1 MPMKQET
8 KVLVVGPGDLG
19 SKIAIGL
26 ASSPAIHELVIAGH
40 GIDAG
45 FSLERVAGACGDCRV
60 RFVRLDAMR
69 MDDISEI
76 LHREAPSV
84 VVQAASL
91 LSPWFLQTR
100 KDRIARLILQ
110 AGFAAQLCAQLPV
123 IRTVM
128 EATRAAAYRG
138 LVVNCSYPD
147 VTHPILARMQLAPT
161 AGVGNAG
168 MIHRFVSSRLRAL
181 GMREFSLQVLAHHSD
196 VFPVANSRPR
206 AYTPADAAPKIYID
220 GLRSSTTADLLYGA
234 PPVTDGGSLNLV
246 TASHAVAL
254 IHALL
259 PGAPPWK
266 TSVPGAF
273 GLPGGWPVQIEEGI
287 MRLHLPDDLT
297 VAEGEHCQ
305 SEAAKFDGIQ
315 DIATDGT
322 VIFTE
327 SACSALRQ
335 VSHELAAPMHPDDAL
350 SRHAKLLNFLR

>member
-1 MPMKQET
+1 MKHET
-8 KVLVVGPGDLG
+8 KVLLIGLGDLG

-26 ASSPAIHELVIAGH
+26 ASSPAIHELVLAGR
-40 GIDAG
+40 GVDAG
-45 FSLERVAGACGDCRV
+45 FTLERVASACGDCRV
-60 RFVRLDAMR
+60 RFVRLDATR

-76 LHREAPSV
+76 LHREAPSL

-91 LSPWFLQTR
+91 LSPWFLRSR
-100 KDRIARLILQ
+100 KDRIAELILQ

-128 EATRAAAYRG
+128 EAARAAAYRG
-138 LVVNCSYPD
+138 SVVNCSYPD
-147 VTHPILARMQLAPT
+147 ATHPILARLQLAPT

-168 MIHRFVSSRLRAL
+168 MIHRFVGSRLRAL

-220 GLRSSTTADLLYGA
+220 GSLSSTTADLLYGA

-259 PGAPPWK
+259 PGAHPLK
-266 TSVPGAF
+266 TSVPGVF
-273 GLPGGWPVQIEEGI
+273 GLPGGWPVRIEEGN
-287 MRLHLPDDLT
+287 MRLDLPDDLT
-297 VAEGEHCQ
+297 VAAGEHCQ

-315 DIATDGT
+315 DIAVDGT
-322 VIFTE
+322 VTLTE
-327 SACSALRQ
+327 DACSALRQ